1 MVLNCRNGF
10 VITLCVLL
18 LQEHHIREK
27 FVADLRKQ
35 FPDNGLVY
43 SIGKHRVMNHYVK
56 SLSPLQIVRDFIC
69 MFEFCDIFCTYHR
82 YVDMVHTE

>member
-10 VITLCVLL
+10 VTTMSVLL
-18 LQEHHIREK
+18 
-27 FVADLRKQ
+27 
-35 FPDNGLVY
+35 
-43 SIGKHRVMNHYVK
+43 VMNHYVN

-69 MFEFCDIFCTYHR
+69 MFEFCDIFSTYHR